1 MSIEKCPKCCKDNL
15 TYVGDNCTGEIEDW
29 HCMSCDT
36 FYEVDIEIKRHF
48 NNIREV
54 RYES

>member
-1 MSIEKCPKCCKDNL
+1 MSMEKCPKCCKDNL

-36 FYEVDIEIKRHF
+36 FYEVDVEIKRDF
-48 NNIREV
+48 NNMREV
-54 RYES
+54 QYES